1 MLKKEIDFVSKNKLY
16 VNISI
21 IMMIISL
28 CLFGMKGLNL
38 GTDFAGGIL
47 IELEIEN
54 STKDDI
60 NVIRQIFNEK
70 YDGKAIV
77 QTSNNNQYIIKFSP
91 KLDENGSYNI
101 NGIMNDSASLIKH
114 SFAKGKILRCESVGP
129 QVTKKL
135 ILDSIYSLIIAILAM
150 GIYLWI
156 RFNFIFGVATI
167 FALIHDLILVLGFYV
182 VTRIEFDI
190 SSIAV
195 LLTVI
200 GYSIND
206 SVIIYDRIRENFFKE
221 RKNIQEKDS
230 ADVEILYKIINS
242 SINTTLSRTI
252 LTVCAILITNL
263 VLIIFGGSVLQRF
276 SIVMFFG
283 ILVGTYSSIYISA
296 PILIILSKFL
306 TNERRLK
313 SLYFMK

>member
-1 MLKKEIDFVSKNKLY
+1 M
-16 VNISI
+16 
-21 IMMIISL
+21 
-28 CLFGMKGLNL
+28 
-38 GTDFAGGIL
+38 
-47 IELEIEN
+47 
-54 STKDDI
+54 
-60 NVIRQIFNEK
+60 
-70 YDGKAIV
+70 
-77 QTSNNNQYIIKFSP
+77 
-91 KLDENGSYNI
+91 
-101 NGIMNDSASLIKH
+101 
-114 SFAKGKILRCESVGP
+114 
-129 QVTKKL
+129 
-135 ILDSIYSLIIAILAM
+135 
-150 GIYLWI
+150 
-156 RFNFIFGVATI
+156 
-167 FALIHDLILVLGFYV
+167 
-182 VTRIEFDI
+182 
-190 SSIAV
+190 
-195 LLTVI
+195 I

-263 VLIIFGGSVLQRF
+263 VLIIFGGSVLQGF